1 MALKLERENRQTT
14 GAELAATYLNMC
26 AIHSELNQH
35 KEAIDKAAK
44 SVLLIKQYIKTT
56 QPKDDLDKVISEVGT
71 ESRPERAGE
80 DQVTLMGTYCAA
92 YFNLGVSFEHLKHY
106 KLSTQAYE
114 RGLAIAKEHM
124 PKNVNLIDGM
134 ECALDVL

>member
-1 MALKLERENRQTT
+1 MTLKLERENKHTT

-56 QPKDDLDKVISEVGT
+56 
-71 ESRPERAGE
+71 
-80 DQVTLMGTYCAA
+80 
-92 YFNLGVSFEHLKHY
+92 
-106 KLSTQAYE
+106 
-114 RGLAIAKEHM
+114 
-124 PKNVNLIDGM
+124 
-134 ECALDVL
+134 